1 MPVES
6 SSQAENAVHGIL
18 LKVASVAIFVMMN
31 GLIKVAGDVPAGQ
44 IVFFRSLFAIPPIM
58 LVLWLQGQMKGAWRT
73 KNPVGHIMRGLVG
86 VSSMGLGFFALTRLP
101 LPDAITLN
109 YAQPLLVVVFSA
121 LFMGELIR
129 VYRWSAV
136 IVGLFGVVVVSWPK
150 LTLFSSGAPA
160 EAGQAIGVLAAFGGA
175 TMSAIAMLLVRKLV
189 HTERTSTI
197 VIWFSASATVI
208 SLFTI
213 PFGWNALE
221 PYQVASLI
229 GAGVC
234 GGLAQIL
241 MTEAYRYAEASVV
254 APFEYTSLLLGIIFA
269 YLVFGEL
276 PTIYT
281 LVGGAIVISAGIF
294 IVVRERQLGLERA
307 KAKKVSPPQ

>member
-150 LTLFSSGAPA
+150 LTLFSSDAPA
-160 EAGQAIGVLAAFGGA
+160 ETGQAIGVLAAFGGA

-229 GAGVC
+229 GAGTC

-254 APFEYTSLLLGIIFA
+254 APFEYTSLLLGIVFA